1 MEFNKQ
7 AFTAEEQLNLL
18 IKRGLNVK
26 DFNSAVSIL
35 KRIGYYR
42 LSSYMRSFQY
52 GDEHNFR
59 EGTEFAD
66 LINLYNFDNE
76 LRHITFKA
84 IEKIEIAYRAA
95 ISNVMCKKYG
105 SHWFL
110 DKNTFQKEE
119 NLEICKSII
128 LKEIKKT
135 DKEYAETF
143 IAKYKEK
150 YTEPELPPFWMIGE
164 TLTIGSLNKIFQL
177 INWNDKREIISY
189 LGFKDDI
196 KKISSSNWLF
206 SISVMRN
213 ICAHYS
219 RLYNR
224 VFRIAPAVLEKIV
237 EFNEVP
243 NNKYYFGAM
252 IINYYLQTISSDYS
266 LEKDLN
272 DLFTKY
278 PNISTTK
285 MGFPVNW
292 KKFSITRR
300 DKQKIFSKG

>member
-18 IKRGLNVK
+18 IKRGLTVK
-26 DFNSAVSIL
+26 DFNSAVSII

-52 GDEHNFR
+52 GDEHTFF
-59 EGTEFAD
+59 EGTEFAN

-110 DKNTFQKEE
+110 EDNTFQKEE
-119 NLEICKSII
+119 NLEICKNII
-128 LKEIKKT
+128 LKEIKKN

-177 INWNDKREIISY
+177 INWKDKREIISY

-243 NNKYYFGAM
+243 NNKFYFGAM
-252 IINYYLQTISSDYS
+252 IINYYLQTISSDFS
-266 LEKDLN
+266 FEKDLKE
-272 DLFTKY
+272 LFVKY
-278 PNISTTK
+278 SNINITK
-285 MGFPVNW
+285 MGFPSNW
-292 KKFSITRR
+292 NKFSITRR
-300 DKQKIFSKG
+300 DKQKTFSK